1 MKHLKFVLVL
11 GVFALSAIPAQ
22 AAEDCEA
29 LRQAVKADRY
39 NLALRKELIRC
50 YKSSQPAAPQV
61 HAAPESQPSSATSMH
76 SSAGLSQQQIAN
88 CTTDIHNKQRE
99 SQRWGGNANDV
110 ANRLGRYQ
118 KELFEGR
125 CAGHPQAA
133 AYIRGAN
140 KMLGYRNEG
149 STPMSGSTRQST
161 NSGISSGSTSSEVRD
176 FPQPDRNRCLQV
188 VENTRGQQCGSRSSA
203 LVRVKNV
210 CPESIKML
218 LCVRDTK
225 RNSWSC
231 GSSTGRAGE
240 KYLDSV
246 LQYTCESDGRY
257 IYAGC
262 SEQARKG
269 RFRNGNCGGNPNTG
283 KHSLITY

>member
-1 MKHLKFVLVL
+1 MKSLLAFLVL
-11 GVFALSAIPAQ
+11 GIFSFGAAQ
-22 AAEDCEA
+22 ARAADDCEA
-29 LRQAVKADRY
+29 LRQAVRADKY
-39 NLALRKELIRC
+39 NLPLRKKLVQC
-50 YKSSQPAAPQV
+50 YKSAGQTTPQAQATPRPQPTPTTYAA
-61 HAAPESQPSSATSMH
+61 S
-76 SSAGLSQQQIAN
+76 GLSQQQIAD

-99 SQRWGGNANDV
+99 SQRWAGNVNDV

-118 KELFEGR
+118 KDLFEGR
-125 CAGHPQAA
+125 CAGHPDAP

-140 KMLGYRNEG
+140 KMLGYRNVG

-161 NSGISSGSTSSEVRD
+161 NSGNSSGSTSSEVRD

-225 RNSWSC
+225 RNRWSC

-262 SEQARKG
+262 SEQASKG
-269 RFRNGNCGGNPNTG
+269 RFRNGNCGGNPNTD